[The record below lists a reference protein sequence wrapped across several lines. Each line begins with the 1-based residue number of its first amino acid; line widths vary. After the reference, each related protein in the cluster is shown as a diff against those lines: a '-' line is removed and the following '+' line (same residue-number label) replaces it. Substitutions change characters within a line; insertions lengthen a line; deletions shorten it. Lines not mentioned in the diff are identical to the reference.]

1 MQRPP
6 QAVPSPNYH
15 IEPHW
20 CLGVY
25 VIDRPAGSS
34 TFNSP
39 LDFVQSPTQCA
50 SIWQGYLESNQ
61 EQWNQNLLCYHY
73 TIPQQF
79 GAVDGDRTRRDLIDS
94 QVSPPGELYGI
105 FGGPAEDRTP
115 TKGLQSP
122 CATIIT
128 TSPINHIETHSSNSL
143 GGYSRSYRFSNRRPI
158 RQECASI

>member
-1 MQRPP
+1 M
-6 QAVPSPNYH
+6 V
-15 IEPHW
+15 
-20 CLGVY
+20 
-25 VIDRPAGSS
+25 DRAAASS

-94 QVSPPGELYGI
+94 QASPPGGLYDM
-105 FGGPAEDRTP
+105 FGTPNGSRTR
-115 TKGLQSP
+115 L
-122 CATIIT
+122 
-128 TSPINHIETHSSNSL
+128 
-143 GGYSRSYRFSNRRPI
+143 SRLKV
-158 RQECASI
+158 